1 MASLENC
8 LRRIDPG
15 AGKLIVVDGV
25 FSMSG
30 EIVPLKDIARLA
42 ETYRAAVM
50 VDDAHG
56 IGVMGNHGRGTCDF
70 FGLTDRVHIV
80 MGTFSKSLASLG
92 GFIASDADTI
102 EYLKHHARSLIF
114 SASMTPASAAAALAA
129 LKIMQREPERIE
141 RLWHNTR
148 LMKEGLVGLGFDL
161 GVSQTPILPVFCYED
176 ERTLR
181 MAMRLHQEGVFV
193 NSVLPPGVPPN
204 KCLIRISLMATHT
217 ENQIAIALEK
227 LKKVGKELGLI

>member
-1 MASLENC
+1 
-8 LRRIDPG
+8 
-15 AGKLIVVDGV
+15 
-25 FSMSG
+25 
-30 EIVPLKDIARLA
+30 
-42 ETYRAAVM
+42 M

-56 IGVMGNHGRGTCDF
+56 IGVMGQNGRGTCNH
-70 FGLTDRVHIV
+70 FGLTDRIHII

-114 SASMTPASAAAALAA
+114 SASMTPANAAAVLTA

-141 RLWHNTR
+141 HLWRNTR
-148 LMKEGLVGLGFDL
+148 LMREGLLGLGFDL
-161 GVSQTPILPVFCYED
+161 GASQTPVLPVFCYED

-181 MAMRLHQEGVFV
+181 MAMRLHDEGVFV

-217 ENQIAIALEK
+217 EKQIGMALEK
-227 LKKVGKELGLI
+227 MKKVGKELGLI